1 MLMARKIQSAE
12 EAHAA
17 LDAAE
22 RAGCGRVAW
31 AHANN
36 VDARSLNAW
45 RVNLAHRR
53 RVPLRLVELVVDAA
67 EQAQPPVARNAGCRV
82 RCGDF
87 VVEVDAGFDQSTLS
101 RVLGV
106 VRGC

>member
-12 EAHAA
+12 EAQAA
-17 LDAAE
+17 LEAVE

-53 RVPLRLVELVVDAA
+53 RAPLRLVELVVDA
-67 EQAQPPVARNAGCRV
+67 PPRGAGGTGCRV
-82 RCGDF
+82 RYGDF
-87 VVEVDAGFDQSTLS
+87 VVEVDAGFEEDTLV
-101 RVLGV
+101 RVLGA